1 MEMEWL
7 VNYMKKYLIK
17 NMRNT
22 VLCCAFNSKIG
33 SSRNVARKSRG
44 GRKDGHQRESVEKNA
59 HNNKLL

>member
-1 MEMEWL
+1 
-7 VNYMKKYLIK
+7 
-17 NMRNT
+17 MRNT